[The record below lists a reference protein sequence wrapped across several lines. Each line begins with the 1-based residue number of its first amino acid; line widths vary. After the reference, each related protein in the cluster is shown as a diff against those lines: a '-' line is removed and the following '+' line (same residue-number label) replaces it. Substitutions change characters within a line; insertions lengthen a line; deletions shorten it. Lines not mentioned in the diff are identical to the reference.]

1 MANAITIRDTG
12 SLAQKFVKRGQAAV
26 DDWKTGVQQTT
37 ASQSANAIAAAP
49 RWQQALQGDAVL
61 NRFKAKLTAAGDGKW
76 RDNAVKKG
84 AEQGRFAGGIGAGM
98 SAGTES
104 LAVTDTTSRTDAE
117 LQAEEKQLLK
127 RVQMI
132 AGELNARASRD
143 KGGA

>member
-84 AEQGRFAGGIGAGM
+84 ADQGRFSGGIGA
-98 SAGTES
+98 AGPAWAAGVTPIFDALRS
-104 LAVTDTTSRTDAE
+104 LSLTDRG
-117 LQAEEKQLLK
+117 LK
-127 RVQMI
+127 RSPQNLDRARQVI
-132 AGELNARASRD
+132 EAEAKAAG
-143 KGGA
+143 K